1 MDNIE
6 KIVNNKI
13 KLLKM
18 FFIEEHR
25 KGQIKLDKWNVERLK
40 FLSEQLKNKMIEKI
54 KEKEF
59 VLSENNYYNNN
70 IDYKKTYKILKEN
83 YLNVLKQDSIKEK
96 MVDQIMMESDM
107 NNEQIQKNINLI
119 LKEGFMKYIMF
130 SKCSEIK
137 ELQEDEEINQEFE
150 KIEFCL

>member
-1 MDNIE
+1 MDKIE
-6 KIVNNKI
+6 KIVDNKI

-18 FFIEEHR
+18 FFIEGHK

-40 FLSEQLKNKMIEKI
+40 FLSEQLKNKMIKKI

-59 VLSENNYYNNN
+59 VLSENNYYNND
-70 IDYKKTYKILKEN
+70 IDYKKTYKVLKEN
-83 YLNVLKQDSIKEK
+83 YLNVLKQDTIKEK

-107 NNEQIQKNINLI
+107 SSEQIQKNINLI

-137 ELQEDEEINQEFE
+137 ELQEDNEINEEFE